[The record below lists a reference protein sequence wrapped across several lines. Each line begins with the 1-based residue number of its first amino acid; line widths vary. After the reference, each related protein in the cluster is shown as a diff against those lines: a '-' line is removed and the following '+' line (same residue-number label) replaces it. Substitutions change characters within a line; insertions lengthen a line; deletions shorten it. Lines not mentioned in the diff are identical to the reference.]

1 MQYCCPFSDFSWLMS
16 AFSFHTQRML
26 MKLELCLLCW
36 HHPRGLLWASHHPH
50 VSVPFTASPPK
61 TSWGRQRLG
70 SWLLGWWENLQRT
83 KAKGNTRPMT
93 PTLTD
98 LSCTPM
104 TTTTKKMRMRTAV
117 EKVRLFKREGGRRVH
132 GGQKQ
137 SHSEKTKASSGT
149 RHLMLSFSSS
159 ALLKLEMCIFWSVG
173 VDDRPFWKMI
183 PQGRGVRETVY
194 EASMPIWTCLK
205 CQTTEAFLRLV
216 RDDPSTLG
224 PFLNNEHQR
233 GFSGLLM
240 GGVWEFHSLLY
251 CGLKWGVSQEWLIPF
266 KN

>member
-1 MQYCCPFSDFSWLMS
+1 MRLKPWELRNAVLLPCFSDFSWLVS

-50 VSVPFTASPPK
+50 VSVPFIASPPK
-61 TSWGRQRLG
+61 MSWGRQRLG

-98 LSCTPM
+98 PSCTPM
-104 TTTTKKMRMRTAV
+104 TMTTKKMRTRTAV
-117 EKVRLFKREGGRRVH
+117 EKVRLFKREEGREVY

-137 SHSEKTKASSGT
+137 AHSEKTKASSGT
-149 RHLMLSFSSS
+149 RHLMLSFPSS
-159 ALLKLEMCIFWSVG
+159 APPRLEMCIFWSLG

-205 CQTTEAFLRLV
+205 R
-216 RDDPSTLG
+216 R
-224 PFLNNEHQR
+224 QR
-233 GFSGLLM
+233 PFSGWSEMTLLPWDLSWITSIN
-240 GGVWEFHSLLY
+240 GDSLDYSWEVFENFTHFY
-251 CGLKWGVSQEWLIPF
+251 TVV
-266 KN
+266 